1 MLYQTFVVDCGE
13 LYPRWFG
20 WLGGGIHAIEINLVN
35 YFLFNASN
43 WDLSVNFLDACVSLG
58 TNRNLEV
65 SLLKL

>member
-35 YFLFNASN
+35 YFLFNAGN
-43 WDLSVNFLDACVSLG
+43 WDLSVNF
-58 TNRNLEV
+58 
-65 SLLKL
+65 